1 MAASK
6 IDKPRAEVNYVRK
19 GLMLAMKERKLSAY
33 LVADLL
39 QMHRSNISKFLVSKT
54 QLNDEA
60 IEMLYEKGLV
70 ARPTEQDLEKAQAQ
84 EPISPDGKDG
94 IEYIPIADL
103 RPHPANQLI
112 YGDCADEDLV
122 DSIRENGVLSPL
134 LVTTGGIMVSGHR
147 RLDAARRAGLDEV
160 PVIRCE
166 KTDELEVEALLIE
179 ANKQRQKSVEQVGR
193 EYVRLKDIEAEKA
206 RRRELAGIPLDS
218 TGGYPPMNSSEG
230 STSKG
235 DARDIAAQKLG
246 IGSQKAEHA
255 AAVIR
260 KIDELRANG
269 ESEKA
274 EEIRST
280 LNTKSVN
287 AAFEKIRS
295 RAPEQKK
302 QQNRMEG
309 DPLVEENVRLQEEI
323 KRLQK
328 ENAALKRPFP
338 VFRPDGRLISG
349 WKISPCQEEAGWRFC
364 RSDGKTGHVPIARG
378 DFGFIASFALA
389 DTLEAEFSERNS
401 GLDGSSVEM
410 SEETEIFE

>member
-134 LVTTGGIMVSGHR
+134 LVTTGGILVSGHR
-147 RLDAARRAGLDEV
+147 RLDAARRAGLGRARGALPAFRGVDDDA
-160 PVIRCE
+160 
-166 KTDELEVEALLIE
+166 DELQHVRNL
-179 ANKQRQKSVEQVGR
+179 VGLGH
-193 EYVRLKDIEAEKA
+193 VV
-206 RRRELAGIPLDS
+206 GGPVPLD
-218 TGGYPPMNSSEG
+218 GWAGLVGVLPGPDLRDDVAEG
-230 STSKG
+230 
-235 DARDIAAQKLG
+235 
-246 IGSQKAEHA
+246 
-255 AAVIR
+255 V
-260 KIDELRANG
+260 
-269 ESEKA
+269 
-274 EEIRST
+274 
-280 LNTKSVN
+280 
-287 AAFEKIRS
+287 
-295 RAPEQKK
+295 
-302 QQNRMEG
+302 
-309 DPLVEENVRLQEEI
+309 PL
-323 KRLQK
+323 
-328 ENAALKRPFP
+328 
-338 VFRPDGRLISG
+338 
-349 WKISPCQEEAGWRFC
+349 
-364 RSDGKTGHVPIARG
+364 
-378 DFGFIASFALA
+378 LA
-389 DTLEAEFSERNS
+389 DVHGKGPWAGGHIMVRTL
-401 GLDGSSVEM
+401 GC
-410 SEETEIFE
+410 T

>member
-6 IDKPRAEVNYVRK
+6 IDKPMAEVNYVRK

-39 QMHRSNISKFLVSKT
+39 QMHRSNIAKFLVSKT

-103 RPHPANQLI
+103 QPHPANQLI

-122 DSIRENGVLSPL
+122 NSIRENGVLSPL

-235 DARDIAAQKLG
+235 DARDIGAQKLG

-309 DPLVEENVRLQEEI
+309 DPLDR
-323 KRLQK
+323 K
-328 ENAALKRPFP
+328 
-338 VFRPDGRLISG
+338 S
-349 WKISPCQEEAGWRFC
+349 
-364 RSDGKTGHVPIARG
+364 
-378 DFGFIASFALA
+378 
-389 DTLEAEFSERNS
+389 
-401 GLDGSSVEM
+401 
-410 SEETEIFE
+410 